1 MHPAMDGTALP
12 WKPMLDALGTG
23 VILLNTR
30 GEVVY
35 WNAWMARYSGLAAE
49 AVLGRD
55 LESIFPG
62 GLSGPFLGA
71 VKRVLAYRLPVVLS
85 NVLHR
90 APLPLFHK
98 LDASELAP
106 PQRMPQA
113 LTLVSVG
120 DAHSGSF
127 CLIQVTDTSMFVKRE
142 RVLQSQSERLSLEAV
157 TDGLTGVYNRK
168 YFDQCLSAELRRHQR
183 SKTVLSLLMLDVDYF
198 KNYNDSYGH
207 PAGDRVL
214 KALVS
219 SVKTQLLRPNDV
231 LARYGGEEF
240 VVILPSVDQAG
251 AVLLAAKVRA
261 AVAALDIAHAD
272 SQVASHVTVSVGATT
287 SVAGHCDISALVE
300 AVDQALYAAKSAGR
314 NTVHWQSCQGPTPV

>member
-1 MHPAMDGTALP
+1 MHSAMDGTALP

-23 VILLNTR
+23 VILLNAR

-49 AVLGRD
+49 GVLGRD

-71 VKRVLAYRLPVVLS
+71 VKRLLAYRLPVVLS

-98 LDASELAP
+98 LDASELEP

-120 DAHSGSF
+120 DVHSGSF

-219 SVKTQLLRPNDV
+219 SVKSQLLRPNDV

-251 AVLLAAKVRA
+251 AMLLAAKVRA

-287 SVAGHCDISALVE
+287 SVAGHCDMSALVE
-300 AVDQALYAAKSAGR
+300 AADQALYAAKSAGR
-314 NTVHWQSCQGPTPV
+314 NTVHWQPCQGPMPA